1 MTNLDKMNL
10 IILAVGTADLLD
22 KALEEEHPSLEKTIE
37 LCEILLTALKK
48 HEANLKASA
57 GNANL
62 SDLSD
67 GSDKSDGAESD
78 DAAEEAGE
86 DRDGEDIRH

>member
-48 HEANLKASA
+48 HEENLKASA

-62 SDLSD
+62 SDGSD
-67 GSDKSDGAESD
+67 QSDKSDSARTEGAARD
-78 DAAEEAGE
+78 PEAGE
-86 DRDGEDIRH
+86 D

>member
-22 KALEEEHPSLEKTIE
+22 KALEEEHPSLEKTIKR
-37 LCEILLTALKK
+37 CEILLTALKK
-48 HEANLKASA
+48 HEANLSGSA
-57 GNANL
+57 GNA
-62 SDLSD
+62 DLSD

>member
-62 SDLSD
+62 SDSARTE
-67 GSDKSDGAESD
+67 GAARD
-78 DAAEEAGE
+78 PEAGE
-86 DRDGEDIRH
+86 E

>member
-37 LCEILLTALKK
+37 LCESLLTALKK
-48 HEANLKASA
+48 HEENLNASA

-62 SDLSD
+62 SDGSD
-67 GSDKSDGAESD
+67 QSDKSDSARTEGAARD
-78 DAAEEAGE
+78 PEAGE
-86 DRDGEDIRH
+86 D

>member
-48 HEANLKASA
+48 HEANLRASA

-62 SDLSD
+62 SDGSD
-67 GSDKSDGAESD
+67 QSDKSDSARTEGAARD
-78 DAAEEAGE
+78 PEAGE
-86 DRDGEDIRH
+86 D